1 MSALAPALRPEA
13 SPAPAPPEPGAEAF
27 HGWTLRARVIGDR
40 VVAKATCPSDGRVL
54 SSGPQ
59 PTRAH
64 AFDAL
69 REQISALVGCG

>member
-1 MSALAPALRPEA
+1 M
-13 SPAPAPPEPGAEAF
+13 
-27 HGWTLRARVIGDR
+27 RARVIGDR
-40 VVAKATCPSDGRVL
+40 VIAKATCPTDGRVL

-69 REQISALVGCG
+69 RAQIAAALDCG